1 MRDPHQIIIR
11 PLLTEKSTAQAVQ
24 NKYHFKVDVNAN
36 KIEIAEAVKAIYAS
50 DGAKVIAVNTIS
62 VKGKKKRAMAKGGKS
77 GYSSRLEEGHRHDRQ
92 AAERLYRYGSGL
104 NANPKI

>member
-36 KIEIAEAVKAIYAS
+36 KIEIAAAVKAIYAS
-50 DGAKVIAVNTIS
+50 DEARVLAVNTIS
-62 VKGKKKRAMAKGGKS
+62 VKGKKRPMKAKGGKG
-77 GYSSRLEEGHRHDRQ
+77 GYSSDWKKAIVTTDKPLSVFTDMGVV
-92 AAERLYRYGSGL
+92 
-104 NANPKI
+104 